1 MSYQKTLDMVDKLTT
16 NLSKDFTEWKTIIET
31 DSNIEIDVLKQID
44 HIDFM
49 IVQID

>member
-1 MSYQKTLDMVDKLTT
+1 MSYQKTLDMMNKLTT
-16 NLSKDFTEWKTIIET
+16 NWSKDFTEWKTTIET

-49 IVQID
+49 IVQIE